1 MPFVTVPAGVR
12 LHYRDTGRAHRSLP
26 MLFVHGWCSSLG
38 DWAPQA
44 RAFSRRH
51 RVVRIDLRG
60 HGASEAPRGG
70 YRLRTFASDVE
81 AVARQL
87 DLDRA
92 LLVGHSMGGGVV
104 LELARLAPAL
114 AAGVVMV
121 DGIVGRGRPARELDD
136 HPAIRSPRRRWV
148 RCRDREALSRLLP
161 PLGLRGARRAGGR
174 LGDQDSAARGAREHP
189 RHLPRRRAG
198 GRQARSGAGALH
210 CGLEQPA
217 RRGSDPP
224 ARTDGRLRA
233 GSGLRALRA
242 ARGAGSDQRDA
253 PELHEG
259 ALSQPEGVRCSSR

>member
-12 LHYRDTGRAHRSLP
+12 LHYRDTDRAHRSLP

-136 HPAIRSPRRRWV
+136 HPAIRSLAGDGYGAEIERRYRAFFRPSVSAELVERVVASATRTPQHAALGSIRAIYRDDVQAAGRRV
-148 RCRDREALSRLLP
+148 RAPALYIAASSSRL
-161 PLGLRGARRAGGR
+161 
-174 LGDQDSAARGAREHP
+174 D
-189 RHLPRRRAG
+189 
-198 GRQARSGAGALH
+198 AGAIRQLAPTAAFAQVVDSGH
-210 CGLEQPA
+210 FAQLEVPDQINEMLRSFMRGL
-217 RRGSDPP
+217 
-224 ARTDGRLRA
+224 
-233 GSGLRALRA
+233 
-242 ARGAGSDQRDA
+242 
-253 PELHEG
+253 
-259 ALSQPEGVRCSSR
+259 